1 MNIAH
6 KHLNRK
12 MNKRTSQID
21 LQRFIRQPFPLYL
34 KECTNMRQ
42 KSSSDKWKILKMWLD
57 GGSYRKINEETGESI
72 DKLIL
77 FDIDH
82 TLINGA
88 EGHRLAFHEGFRIVY
103 GVETTIDIIDYLG
116 MTDKE
121 IIYEVLKI
129 HGFDE
134 KIIAS
139 KLQECMDIMV
149 DVFNRVASNYL
160 IKVLGGVKELLNEL
174 NTHHVLVGLA
184 TGNIEPIAWKK
195 MQIVRLDS
203 YFSLGGFGSDDRKRS
218 NIIRLAIK
226 RAEEKFNFKF
236 NNNVY
241 IFGDTPRD
249 IYAGKEAH
257 IKTIGVATGR
267 FTEEQLIKA
276 GADFVF
282 QDLKDTARVLKVVLN

>member
-1 MNIAH
+1 MYKEHIAL
-6 KHLNRK
+6 KPLI
-12 MNKRTSQID
+12 TSHI
-21 LQRFIRQPFPLYL
+21 PL
-34 KECTNMRQ
+34 KA
-42 KSSSDKWKILKMWLD
+42 
-57 GGSYRKINEETGESI
+57 

-88 EGHRLAFHEGFRIVY
+88 EGHKLSFKEGFKIAY
-103 GVETTIDIIDYLG
+103 GVETTIDIIDYPG

-134 KIIAS
+134 KTIIS
-139 KLQECMDIMV
+139 KLQECIDIMA
-149 DVFNRVASNYL
+149 DVFNRVAANYR

-174 NTHHVLVGLA
+174 NTYHMLVGLA

-195 MQIVRLDS
+195 MQIVGLDS

-218 NIIRLAIK
+218 NIIKLAIK
-226 RAEEKFNFKF
+226 RAEKKFNFKF
-236 NNNVY
+236 NDNVY
-241 IFGDTPRD
+241 VFGDTPRD

-257 IKTIGVATGR
+257 AKTVGVATGR
-267 FTEEQLIKA
+267 FTEEQLLKV

-282 QDLKDTARVLKVVLN
+282 PNLKDTTSVLKVVLN